1 MQVGNILFIFGL
13 VNAYIPSMM
22 YMPVDY
28 QDDIMGDMVIVYY
41 SVTAGNLPVY
51 SISFMNIQ
59 KRGWNDQPGNSLR
72 GMIKRNNQKNFN
84 RISRS
89 GFELVP
95 HLTQDES
102 F

>member
-41 SVTAGNLPVY
+41 SVTGIFNFIHEY
-51 SISFMNIQ
+51 SE
-59 KRGWNDQPGNSLR
+59 KRVE
-72 GMIKRNNQKNFN
+72 
-84 RISRS
+84 RS
-89 GFELVP
+89 TG
-95 HLTQDES
+95 
-102 F
+102 